1 MHARASAYP
10 VGSLLEQLDGLNQP
24 GHARRGTDGRGDVHM
39 RSRDVVQ
46 LERHGAAATG
56 AHGRRRDRQYAARL
70 LKGFAE
76 REPEGKPRHMP
87 MKVRSGVD
95 LTL

>member
-1 MHARASAYP
+1 M
-10 VGSLLEQLDGLNQP
+10 
-24 GHARRGTDGRGDVHM
+24 
-39 RSRDVVQ
+39 VQ
-46 LERHGAAATG
+46 LERYGAAATG